1 MNIQNKNERTKDL
14 QSLCN
19 MAHIEKIIE
28 DRKKQ
33 MAQEKINLTDL
44 TDSLSELINCEK
56 FVRRLNWIEV
66 KTNLELYYLET
77 ENEET
82 KIILSH
88 FDEYYKNL

>member
-44 TDSLSELINCEK
+44 TDSLSELTNCEK

-77 ENEET
+77 GNEET